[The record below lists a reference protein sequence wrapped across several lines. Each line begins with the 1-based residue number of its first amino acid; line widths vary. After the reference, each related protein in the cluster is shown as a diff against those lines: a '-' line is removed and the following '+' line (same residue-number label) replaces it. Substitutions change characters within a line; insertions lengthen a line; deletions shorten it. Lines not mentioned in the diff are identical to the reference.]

1 MRLGAGHEEKKKKKS
16 QEEQQKT
23 PSIFQNIVLKIWISC
38 NLEK

>member
-1 MRLGAGHEEKKKKKS
+1 MKKKKEKKS